1 MLEYFF
7 DSSNFNLFNHGI
19 EYLHF
24 GIMNNLN
31 ILPRE
36 QSHGDPTLHEPKSG
50 VLDVHVTR
58 LKFSNYD
65 LTQNF
70 IPKFMEIKT
79 SNNMI
84 YVN

>member
-7 DSSNFNLFNHGI
+7 DRSNFNLFNHGI

-36 QSHGDPTLHEPKSG
+36 QSHGDPMMHEPKSG

-58 LKFSNYD
+58 LKFSNYV

-70 IPKFMEIKT
+70 ILKLMVIKT
-79 SNNMI
+79 SKSMI
-84 YVN
+84 